1 MDFRES
7 LSAQLP
13 PSRPD
18 EPARLRQ
25 DILDE
30 LNGHLV
36 CSYHREILRGADS
49 SVARHRV
56 LEQFGDPAAVAC
68 RLWLD
73 AMRGKIMVQ
82 RVVIGASVFVAAACV
97 ALVAI
102 FWQQALHAQRMAA
115 LQAVAAQARERE
127 VLDRLKE
134 MTEAIK
140 HPRSPDWNPVRF
152 SFTEATADGPP
163 ARDVS
168 VVLYK
173 VGDQSTQV
181 IRQSNEAGVA
191 DFGLL
196 NPGRYVL
203 QIARM
208 LADGQITASGE
219 LDVQP
224 GESLEKH
231 IVCPKLAEQQASVR
245 VGCKW
250 PDDLASASLVLYLP
264 LRHRYLETSPDIE
277 WVSTRATQ
285 FFQSRAILLGP
296 SSLVSTFKRH
306 DAGNSKGTVPHAR
319 VDSQADQTAQVRPE
333 EFDIAE
339 ADLER
344 KPAGSLVDLD
354 TGTYRLLGLLVC
366 RPLPAV
372 EPGTQRFERLVG
384 AQNPA
389 YLAPGRGGVNGSVR
403 SRAQQKIETKGKRW
417 GMHFSIDLPS
427 EFWQRMDNDLMA
439 RAGKSNEWTI
449 PLPEELIQAV
459 RDALKAAKT
468 PNEKPAAKGEAIKGT
483 G

>member
-1 MDFRES
+1 MDFRET

-30 LNGHLV
+30 LNDHLV
-36 CSYHREILRGADS
+36 CSYHREILRGLDS

-56 LEQFGDPAAVAC
+56 LAQFGDPAAVAC

-73 AMRGKIMVQ
+73 AMRGKIMIQ
-82 RVVIGASVFVAAACV
+82 RVVIGTSVFVAAACV

-102 FWQQALHAQRMAA
+102 FWQQALHAQRLAA
-115 LQAVAAQARERE
+115 LQAVDAQARERE
-127 VLDRLKE
+127 MLDRLKE

-152 SFTEATADGPP
+152 SFTERAADGPP
-163 ARDVS
+163 ARGVS

-173 VGDQSTQV
+173 VGDQSTKV
-181 IRQSNEAGVA
+181 NRQSNEAGVA

-196 NPGRYVL
+196 NPGRYSFQL
-203 QIARM
+203 DRM
-208 LADGQITASGE
+208 LADGEITASGE

-224 GESLEKH
+224 GESVDKH
-231 IVCPKLAEQQASVR
+231 IVCPKLAAQQASVR

-264 LRHRYLETSPDIE
+264 LRHRYLETSPGIE
-277 WVSTRATQ
+277 WVSTVPGR
-285 FFQSRAILLGP
+285 FFQSHTILLGP
-296 SSLVSTFKRH
+296 SSSVSTYKRH

-319 VDSQADQTAQVRPE
+319 VDSQAGLSAQVRPE

-354 TGTYRLLGLLVC
+354 TGTYRLFGLLVL
-366 RPLPAV
+366 RPLPVV
-372 EPGTQRFERLVG
+372 EPGRQRFERLVG
-384 AQNPA
+384 ATDPA
-389 YLAPGRGGVNGSVR
+389 YLAPGRGGVNGSMR
-403 SRAQQKIETKGKRW
+403 SRAQQKTETQGKR
-417 GMHFSIDLPS
+417 GGIHFSIVLPS
-427 EFWQRMDNDLMA
+427 EFWQRMDNDLVA
-439 RAGKSNEWTI
+439 RAGQSNEWTI

-459 RDALKAAKT
+459 RDALKADKT
-468 PNEKPAAKGEAIKGT
+468 PRNEPAVEGEAIKGT